1 MFWWVILGTVA
12 VVLVIA
18 WLYDRSR
25 AGRSGRR
32 PGLRCSREAP
42 RLWIGTRR
50 LRRLR
55 VGRRVAL
62 VTPAQVAASCSFWTS
77 TVIGK

>member
-25 AGRSGRR
+25 AGRSGVDPDSVARARR
-32 PGLRCSREAP
+32 RGS
-42 RLWIGTRR
+42 GS
-50 LRRLR
+50 
-55 VGRRVAL
+55 G
-62 VTPAQVAASCSFWTS
+62 PADSGGFGSGGES
-77 TVIGK
+77 L